1 MRQLSDDSTKLT
13 IPLNTFSA
21 GPSGWNAEYLLNLAH
36 ALSEIA
42 PESRDD
48 HVFELEHKV
57 KAIIEKNEQA
67 DSKLDQI

>member
-1 MRQLSDDSTKLT
+1 MITTRWT
-13 IPLNTFSA
+13 IPLTLFRFV

-36 ALSEIA
+36 ALREIA